1 MFSKK
6 RPHDVHEVFG
16 SSADRER
23 LRMSGLDG
31 FEALWSVTAAWVEA
45 PNYRRRGWSG
55 VCRIELRDATQARS
69 GAYLKRQEGHC
80 YRSARPPFRMKPTA
94 YREYRHLVQ
103 MQTHGIAVP
112 EVLYYG
118 ERRVGKVWQAILV
131 TREIPQSISL
141 EAYMRLSSER
151 PSSEVSGIL
160 QDTGALIGR
169 LHQRHLAHGA
179 LYGKHILL
187 SGFVDNPSSAP
198 PAGQTLVPYLI
209 DLEKARFRLA
219 RWRIAVH
226 DLNQLYRHMAWE
238 ASTWQTFLDHYMAVV
253 RMKRIGPCLSR
264 QITREAHRKQVNH
277 RRHQRLSIRPL
288 PGNRSS

>member
-6 RPHDVHEVFG
+6 TPHDVHEVFG
-16 SSADRER
+16 STADRER

-31 FEALWSVTAAWVEA
+31 FETLWSVTAAWVEA

-55 VCRIELRDATQARS
+55 VCRIELQDSPETRS
-69 GAYLKRQEGHC
+69 GVYLKRQEGHC
-80 YRSARPPFRMKPTA
+80 YRSPRPPFRMKPTA

-118 ERRVGKVWQAILV
+118 ERKVGKVWQAILV

-141 EAYMRLSSER
+141 EAYMRLSSGR

-169 LHQRHLAHGA
+169 LHQRHLEHGA
-179 LYGKHILL
+179 LYGKHILI
-187 SGFVDNPSSAP
+187 SGFVENLQNTPST
-198 PAGQTLVPYLI
+198 GQTLVPYLI
-209 DLEKARFRLA
+209 DLEKS
-219 RWRIAVH
+219 RWRLSRMAIAVG
-226 DLNQLYRHMAWE
+226 DLNQFNRRVPWTETQWE
-238 ASTWQTFLDHYMAVV
+238 RFLAHYMAAGQMERFKPVLPWLIH
-253 RMKRIGPCLSR
+253 KKA
-264 QITREAHRKQVNH
+264 TRKQT
-277 RRHQRLSIRPL
+277 RHQL
-288 PGNRSS
+288 